1 MPKFTFISEHNTGE
15 KITFEFNKE
24 YLPDILQEF
33 EMFLRGAGFHFSG
46 NLDFVEDAYEGQG
59 FAQFD
64 PNAKEFY
71 HHV

>member
-15 KITFEFNKE
+15 KITFEFKKE

-46 NLDFVEDAYEGQG
+46 NLDFVSDYEGQG
-59 FAQFD
+59 FAQYD
-64 PNAKEFY
+64 PNQKEWACS
-71 HHV
+71 

>member
-33 EMFLRGAGFHFSG
+33 EMFLRGAGFQFNG
-46 NLDFVEDAYEGQG
+46 NLEFVEDAYEGQG
-59 FAQFD
+59 FGQFD
-64 PNAKEFY
+64 PNQKER
-71 HHV
+71 VLI

>member
-1 MPKFTFISEHNTGE
+1 MPKFTLISEHNTGE
-15 KITFEFNKE
+15 KITLEFNKE

-33 EMFLRGAGFHFSG
+33 EMFLRGAGFQFGG

-59 FAQFD
+59 SAQFD

>member
-1 MPKFTFISEHNTGE
+1 MPKFTFICDHGNE
-15 KITFEFNKE
+15 KTTVEFDKE
-24 YLPDILQEF
+24 YLPDILENI

-46 NLDFVEDAYEGQG
+46 NLDFVEDESSGFGQY
-59 FAQFD
+59 D

>member
-1 MPKFTFISEHNTGE
+1 MPKFTLIAEHSSGE
-15 KITFEFNKE
+15 KATLEFEKE
-24 YLPDILQEF
+24 YLPDVLENI
-33 EMFLRGAGFHFSG
+33 EMFLRGAGFHFAG

-59 FAQFD
+59 FEQFD

>member
-1 MPKFTFISEHNTGE
+1 MLSLQLCNLFYLNEFT
-15 KITFEFNKE
+15 KE

-33 EMFLRGAGFHFSG
+33 EMFLRGAGFHFGG

>member
-15 KITFEFNKE
+15 KITFEFTKE

-33 EMFLRGAGFHFSG
+33 EMFLKGAGFHFSG
-46 NLDFVEDAYEGQG
+46 NLDIVENEHEGQG

-64 PNAKEFY
+64 PNQKEW
-71 HHV
+71 VRT

>member
-1 MPKFTFISEHNTGE
+1 MPKFTFICDHGNE
-15 KITFEFNKE
+15 KTTVEFDKE
-24 YLPDILQEF
+24 YLPDILENI
-33 EMFLRGAGFHFSG
+33 EMFLRGAGFHFGG

-59 FAQFD
+59 FEQFD

>member
-33 EMFLRGAGFHFSG
+33 EMFLRGAGFQFNG

-59 FAQFD
+59 FGQFD
-64 PNAKEFY
+64 PNQKER
-71 HHV
+71 VLI

>member
-15 KITFEFNKE
+15 KITLEFNKE

-33 EMFLRGAGFHFSG
+33 EMFLRCAGFHFGG
-46 NLDFVEDAYEGQG
+46 NLDFVEDTYEGQG

>member
-15 KITFEFNKE
+15 KITFEFTKE

-33 EMFLRGAGFHFSG
+33 EMFLRGAGFHFGGS
-46 NLDFVEDAYEGQG
+46 LDFVEDAYEGQG